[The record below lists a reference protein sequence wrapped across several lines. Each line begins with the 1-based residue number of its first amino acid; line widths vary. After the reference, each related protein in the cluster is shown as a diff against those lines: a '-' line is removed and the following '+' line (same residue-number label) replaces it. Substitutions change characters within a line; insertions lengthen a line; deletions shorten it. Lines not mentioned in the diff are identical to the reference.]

1 MVMNDKT
8 FTEFLAEL
16 KKECKA
22 KGSDM
27 HIKMKPGESLTVSV
41 EGYEAVASAEWILEL
56 CWEDKK
62 LKAFCWADGEE
73 ESPTDIINFEG
84 ARKI

>member
-1 MVMNDKT
+1 
-8 FTEFLAEL
+8 
-16 KKECKA
+16 
-22 KGSDM
+22 
-27 HIKMKPGESLTVSV
+27 MKPGESLTVSV